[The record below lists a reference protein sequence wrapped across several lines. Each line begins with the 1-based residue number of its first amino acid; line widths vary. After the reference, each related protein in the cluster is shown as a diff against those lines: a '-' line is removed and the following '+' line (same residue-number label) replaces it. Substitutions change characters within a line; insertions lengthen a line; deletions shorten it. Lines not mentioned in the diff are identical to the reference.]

1 MALPTQS
8 NNEMSPGL
16 LLRVSGRWAH
26 FKKPETNNNPLTH
39 DFITKTALL
48 GLMGA
53 VLGVERRE
61 MRALFPQWSDD
72 LKYGLQLQR
81 AVRKT
86 TWAFTMRGVV
96 NHNDKAP
103 KPMEVLKEPDYIV
116 ALACVNSRSSE
127 ALQAFSEAVRQGHA
141 CYTPVLGLHNCAAEL
156 EFIEAGA
163 FETGSGTYSTRGFA
177 LCEHSPDFDMSEG
190 FRFGFER
197 LPTHQNDDFWNDPK
211 QYKDVCY
218 IDYTDEQQELSLKDG
233 VHYRFNNGK
242 AWCLI

>member
-1 MALPTQS
+1 MALPAQS
-8 NNEMSPGL
+8 KSEVLPGL

-53 VLGVERRE
+53 VLGVERRA
-61 MRALFPQWSDD
+61 MRSLFPQWSDD
-72 LKYGLQLQR
+72 LKYGVQLQN

-103 KPMEVLKEPDYIV
+103 RPMEVLKEPHYIV
-116 ALACVNSRSSE
+116 ALACENPRSSE
-127 ALQAFSEAVRQGHA
+127 ALQTFAHAVREGRA
-141 CYTPVLGLHNCAAEL
+141 CYTPVLGLHNCPAEL
-156 EFIEAGA
+156 EFLQAGE
-163 FETGSGTYSTRGFA
+163 FQLQSGAYSTKGFA
-177 LCEHSPDFDMSEG
+177 LCDHSPDIELAAG
-190 FRFGFER
+190 FRVGFER
-197 LPTHQNDDFWNDPK
+197 LPSHQNDDFWNDPGK
-211 QYKDVCY
+211 YKNVCY
-218 IDYTDEQQELSLKDG
+218 ADYTQSGSKIRLTKGEYYLFGDG
-233 VHYRFNNGK
+233 N

>member
-1 MALPTQS
+1 MAQS
-8 NNEMSPGL
+8 SLNNDGVVPGL

-53 VLGVERRE
+53 VLGVERRS
-61 MRALFPQWSDD
+61 MRGLFPQWSDD
-72 LKYGLQLQR
+72 LKYGVQLQR

-103 KPMEVLKEPDYIV
+103 KAMEVLKEPDYIV
-116 ALACVNSRSSE
+116 ALACENARSSE
-127 ALQAFSEAVRQGHA
+127 ALQAFSDAVRQGHA
-141 CYTPVLGLHNCAAEL
+141 CYTPVLGLHNCAADL
-156 EFIEAGA
+156 EFIEAGK
-163 FETGSGTYSTRGFA
+163 FGLGNGVYSTRGFA
-177 LCEHSPDFDMSEG
+177 LCEHHPDFSLSEG

-197 LPTHQNDDFWNDPK
+197 LPTHQNDDFWNNPEK
-211 QYKDVCY
+211 YKDVCY
-218 IDYTDEQQELSLKDG
+218 VDYTDGQQTVNLTNG
-233 VHYRFNNGK
+233 VYHRFNNGE